1 MDIAPAYL
9 DRIVSDVK
17 LARPLKIAVDCGNGV
32 AGAFAPELYTRM
44 GCTVVP
50 LYCDVDGTFPNHH
63 PDPSQPANLRDLI
76 ARLGQ
81 GDCDLGLAFDGDGDR
96 LGVVTREGHVI
107 YADRQL
113 MLFAADLLER
123 QPGAT
128 VIYDVKSTR
137 NLKPWIVQHG
147 GVPLLWKTGHSLI
160 KGKMKEIHAALA
172 GEMSGHTF
180 FGERWYGFDDGLYAG
195 ARLLEILSRHAN
207 PSAVLDGLPDALST
221 PELNVQCAEGEA
233 HALIDRM
240 AATETFPGSSEVIRV
255 DGLRVE
261 YADGFGL
268 ARASNT
274 TPVIV
279 LRFEADNAAR
289 PRAHP
294 ERFPRRPRPRQA
306 RRRAPLLTMADA
318 ITLADIE
325 AARARIAGGIY
336 VSPCV
341 ESIPLSQLTGAHVFC
356 KLDYLQRT
364 GSFKERGARNALLL
378 LNDEQRKRGVIAAS
392 AGNHAQGI
400 AYHGSLLGI
409 PVTVVMPKFAA
420 LIKVTNCRHLGAN
433 VVLHGADLGEARA
446 RAEEIARGQGLTF
459 IHPFDN
465 ANVMAGQGTMA
476 LEILE
481 QTPDVE
487 AIVVPVG
494 GGGLLAGIGTVFKAL
509 RPQARVV
516 GVEPEHAACLTAA
529 RAAGHPVPVT
539 LSPTLADGLAVPLL
553 GKLPFAVLER
563 VVDQVVTVDEAHIAL
578 AILRLIELEKSVVE
592 GGGAAPLAAFLS
604 GKLDNLKGKRVVL
617 TLCGGNIDLTML
629 GRVMEVGLVA
639 DGRLSR
645 FTVSISDRPG
655 GLARLAELI
664 ASTGASIQEILH
676 DRAFSGPDLTAV
688 RVVCVVET
696 TGHAHV
702 RELHAALAAAGMQ
715 VTDQ

>member
-1 MDIAPAYL
+1 MTD
-9 DRIVSDVK
+9 S
-17 LARPLKIAVDCGNGV
+17 
-32 AGAFAPELYTRM
+32 
-44 GCTVVP
+44 
-50 LYCDVDGTFPNHH
+50 
-63 PDPSQPANLRDLI
+63 
-76 ARLGQ
+76 
-81 GDCDLGLAFDGDGDR
+81 
-96 LGVVTREGHVI
+96 
-107 YADRQL
+107 
-113 MLFAADLLER
+113 
-123 QPGAT
+123 
-128 VIYDVKSTR
+128 
-137 NLKPWIVQHG
+137 
-147 GVPLLWKTGHSLI
+147 
-160 KGKMKEIHAALA
+160 
-172 GEMSGHTF
+172 
-180 FGERWYGFDDGLYAG
+180 
-195 ARLLEILSRHAN
+195 
-207 PSAVLDGLPDALST
+207 
-221 PELNVQCAEGEA
+221 
-233 HALIDRM
+233 
-240 AATETFPGSSEVIRV
+240 
-255 DGLRVE
+255 
-261 YADGFGL
+261 
-268 ARASNT
+268 
-274 TPVIV
+274 
-279 LRFEADNAAR
+279 
-289 PRAHP
+289 
-294 ERFPRRPRPRQA
+294 
-306 RRRAPLLTMADA
+306 

-341 ESIPLSQLTGAHVFC
+341 ESIPLSQLTGAHIFC

-420 LIKVTNCRHLGAN
+420 LVKVTNCRHLGAN
-433 VVLHGADLGEARA
+433 VVLHGADLGESRVL
-446 RAEEIARGQGLTF
+446 AEQIAKDKGLTF

-465 ANVMAGQGTMA
+465 ADVMAGQGTMA

-509 RPQARVV
+509 RPQAHVV

-604 GKLDNLKGKRVVL
+604 GKLDNLKGRQVVL

-702 RELHAALAAAGMQ
+702 RELHAVLAAAGMQ
-715 VTDQ
+715 VTAQ